1 MNNEQRELLGSYG
14 VAVLPENLSY
24 CFDNLL
30 DKGPYEREKIKIDIG
45 NLSGMGKFWKF
56 IKGGTYAKIDEEKD
70 KFTINQPS
78 LDVTKGCL
86 VFLFFGVDSID
97 VTFKDGT
104 KKSVKFV
111 TSIFMNVQVAP
122 IDFTYDNPIVNA
134 VVHFYM
140 NMADDLTWEIE
151 TILVEKPVVDVKE
164 VMLKK
169 ANIKVSTGESLINV
183 YFQEASDDYGFTKV
197 ELYIGDQANFNLIS
211 KKKVED
217 GNYYCSFDNLA
228 FGSYGVKVIQFD
240 AKSNVIFESEI
251 IKVHLVR
258 PDYSGKPNIVI

>member
-1 MNNEQRELLGSYG
+1 
-14 VAVLPENLSY
+14 
-24 CFDNLL
+24 
-30 DKGPYEREKIKIDIG
+30 
-45 NLSGMGKFWKF
+45 
-56 IKGGTYAKIDEEKD
+56 
-70 KFTINQPS
+70 
-78 LDVTKGCL
+78 
-86 VFLFFGVDSID
+86 
-97 VTFKDGT
+97 
-104 KKSVKFV
+104 
-111 TSIFMNVQVAP
+111 
-122 IDFTYDNPIVNA
+122 
-134 VVHFYM
+134 M

-228 FGSYGVKVIQFD
+228 FGSY
-240 AKSNVIFESEI
+240 VIFESEI